1 MSAPQLPR
9 LLLVALADSDETYR
23 VKLSQLFESEPDLKL
38 VSEPFTVAGA
48 LSAADRLKPD
58 VLLLAGSG
66 DSHEALTAMER
77 IHASK
82 NSVKS
87 VLLLASDNVEADNQS
102 ALVRAVRAGCRGI
115 LQKNCAPELLF
126 KCVRKVCEGELW
138 LDRATTSQVLQQFT
152 AEQQPQKPKERDA
165 RNSPLSPRE
174 REIVLLVVQGFKN
187 KELAERLAISEQTV
201 KNHMHN
207 IFDKVGVSDRLE
219 LALYA
224 IHNNLLK
231 PDSQ

>member
-1 MSAPQLPR
+1 MSDPQPPR

-23 VKLSQLFESEPDLKL
+23 AKLSRLFESEPDLKL
-38 VSEPFTVAGA
+38 VSEPFTVANA
-48 LSAADRLKPD
+48 LSAADRLNPD

-66 DSHEALTAMER
+66 DSHEALTVMER

-82 NSVKS
+82 NNVKI
-87 VLLLASDNVEADNQS
+87 VLLVESENQS

-115 LQKNCAPELLF
+115 LQKDCTSELLF

-187 KELAERLAISEQTV
+187 KELAERLVISEQTV